1 MKWFSR
7 LLILTILI
15 TPVFKAHSG
24 GIPVVDTKRAL
35 DKALDMVASMA
46 VFSELIEQFSDEVD
60 FVNEVRELR
69 EVVSETE
76 RLLQPVEEFGYDY
89 KYVKDFNMDR
99 YQAIT
104 GRVRAITGLVKR
116 VKKMASLVMSASS
129 SESLTAMV
137 NTLRNEREQAD
148 AVFQTKMTIAK
159 VKYEAR
165 KQREMLKL
173 NFESRRNATADL
185 RKVEKEKNKFRI
197 GDF

>member
-7 LLILTILI
+7 LLILTILT
-15 TPVFKAHSG
+15 TPVCKAYGG

-89 KYVKDFNMDR
+89 EYVKDFNMDR

-148 AVFQTKMTIAK
+148 AVFETKMTIAK

-173 NFESRRNATADL
+173 NFESRQDATADL
-185 RKVEKEKNKFRI
+185 RKAEKEKNKFRI